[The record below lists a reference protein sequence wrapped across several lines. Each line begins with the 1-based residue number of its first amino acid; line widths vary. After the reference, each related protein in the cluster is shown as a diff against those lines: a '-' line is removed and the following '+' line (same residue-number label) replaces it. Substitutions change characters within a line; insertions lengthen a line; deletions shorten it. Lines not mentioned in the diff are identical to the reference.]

1 MPMIQINIVLI
12 LWELC
17 YLNMDCNRTLML
29 RLKIQL
35 ICPISIGMKC
45 KNKCYSRI
53 WNSGFFATFFVR
65 LLLTERK

>member
-1 MPMIQINIVLI
+1 
-12 LWELC
+12 
-17 YLNMDCNRTLML
+17 ML
-29 RLKIQL
+29 KLKIQL
-35 ICPISIGMKC
+35 ICLISIGMKC